1 MYFDLYNRLLHGGH
15 YWLQTCVSGRG
26 ILCFEFPKIP
36 WIQIQKNKIKQET
49 IYNKKN
55 THLGPEINTKMFVF
69 LKGAGTSGRGL
80 VIRMNTHIAYI

>member
-49 IYNKKN
+49 IYNKKHTPWARN
-55 THLGPEINTKMFVF
+55 KHKDVCVF
-69 LKGAGTSGRGL
+69 KRGWHEWEG
-80 VIRMNTHIAYI
+80 VGG